1 VGADV
6 DPNHM
11 DAAVVLAIVKW
22 VMAELVRIFHSTT
35 PEKASEVVES
45 LAERTIPILWQVG
58 GLTRVLGGLS
68 VKDKT
73 MVLLYG
79 SAGPLELRSILRSL
93 EYKNPS
99 RYRTTILRPA
109 HRDGLLHHDAKAETV
124 VISPLGTRYVEE
136 NISLKLPG

>member
-1 VGADV
+1 
-6 DPNHM
+6 M

-22 VMAELVRIFHSTT
+22 VMTELVRIFHSTT

-79 SAGPLELRSILRSL
+79 SAGPPLRLCRTARTPVYSSL
-93 EYKNPS
+93 ARIQESLPLPHNHPQTS
-99 RYRTTILRPA
+99 PQGRTVAPRCE
-109 HRDGLLHHDAKAETV
+109 G
-124 VISPLGTRYVEE
+124 
-136 NISLKLPG
+136 